1 MPWRLIPRRDFRA
14 MPWRNGGGT
23 TWEIARGRLDDTSDG
38 DWHWRF
44 SLAEIAADGP
54 FSVFPQ
60 IDRWLVMVAGEG
72 IALTIDGAAPRRL
85 HRGDDIQFPGEAD
98 IGCALLAGPTRDLNL
113 MVDRRVARLVPGGEE
128 RRIAAVADGVTLLYA
143 LEEVGLEIE
152 TKVGPK
158 VGSGRMVIAAG
169 DAVMGGA
176 VGAVIAEG
184 RAVWARVERL
194 AAR

>member
-1 MPWRLIPRRDFRA
+1 
-14 MPWRNGGGT
+14 
-23 TWEIARGRLDDTSDG
+23 
-38 DWHWRF
+38 
-44 SLAEIAADGP
+44 
-54 FSVFPQ
+54 
-60 IDRWLVMVAGEG
+60 
-72 IALTIDGAAPRRL
+72 
-85 HRGDDIQFPGEAD
+85 
-98 IGCALLAGPTRDLNL
+98 
-113 MVDRRVARLVPGGEE
+113 
-128 RRIAAVADGVTLLYA
+128 VTLLYA